1 MRICSFAAIAVA
13 EKNFIQNL
21 HIFVYLEK
29 WKRLQVD
36 YSLLSATKKREKM
49 ILQKIKYNNE
59 NNLTYELLGCAV
71 VAFAHN

>member
-1 MRICSFAAIAVA
+1 
-13 EKNFIQNL
+13 
-21 HIFVYLEK
+21 
-29 WKRLQVD
+29 VD